1 MLVIRT
7 WTSNF
12 DFGETETDGTGGG
25 GGDGDGGDD
34 RLSEGV
40 PGGIFIFSPRK
51 YFLTKVNSRL
61 PFTCVQSSKVDVSSF
76 FDH

>member
-12 DFGETETDGTGGG
+12 DSSETGVDGAGGG
-25 GGDGDGGDD
+25 GGV

-40 PGGIFIFSPRK
+40 PGAMFIFSP
-51 YFLTKVNSRL
+51 
-61 PFTCVQSSKVDVSSF
+61 
-76 FDH
+76 